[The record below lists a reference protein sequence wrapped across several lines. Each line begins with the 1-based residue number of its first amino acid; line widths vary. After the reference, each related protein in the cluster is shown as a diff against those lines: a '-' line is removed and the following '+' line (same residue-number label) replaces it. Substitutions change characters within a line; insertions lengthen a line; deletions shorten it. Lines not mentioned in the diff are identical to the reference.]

1 MHQKQRISPSSP
13 SLSLSLSVSP
23 SPLLSLS
30 YLCRTDVSV
39 DKSRYKFTQNGATA
53 TNKTLATAVKNMFH
67 DKGFKYPAFSF
78 FFFGFIFNFDIC
90 RYLFIKIDKRVS
102 TIPQLVPTFLRFSMY
117 QAYNRPVLNTC
128 IPSPPPSPLP
138 SQPHELPT
146 FSLLLIYFQIAFIS
160 GDITT
165 TSSIPQNA
173 EFGIS
178 YPLPDAS
185 DIDCC
190 MFISNR
196 IAFRNILA
204 PGFQKSMNWSAYI
217 VSFSASLPLS
227 LSLSFT
233 ALMQD
238 EVEASGET
246 DFDKILFNLNSSLS
260 VPFPSVSGVS
270 VPNNTITVPM
280 GCVFYIPGVMTQ
292 IISPN
297 ALVIANQKGKYL

>member
-1 MHQKQRISPSSP
+1 MHQKQRISHSFLPFLP
-13 SLSLSLSVSP
+13 LSLFP
-23 SPLLSLS
+23 SPLS
-30 YLCRTDVSV
+30 YICRTDVSV

-53 TNKTLATAVKNMFH
+53 TSKTLATAVKNMFH
-67 DKGFKYPAFSF
+67 DKGFKYPAFSSPS

-128 IPSPPPSPLP
+128 IPSPPPPSPLP
-138 SQPHELPT
+138 SQHHQLPT

-165 TSSIPQNA
+165 TSSIPQKA

-204 PGFQKSMNWSAYI
+204 PGFKKSMNWSAYI

-227 LSLSFT
+227 LSLLYSFD
-233 ALMQD
+233 AR
-238 EVEASGET
+238 
-246 DFDKILFNLNSSLS
+246 
-260 VPFPSVSGVS
+260 
-270 VPNNTITVPM
+270 
-280 GCVFYIPGVMTQ
+280 
-292 IISPN
+292 
-297 ALVIANQKGKYL
+297 